1 MAVISLVQAK
11 FNNYDDIAQDTLH
24 DKHLSSEGDGNA
36 DSIRHSGSHLPRG
49 KCGIEDGDESMM
61 VYSVEETCS
70 RVSVQMSEIGRRSVG
85 GGQNTSHTLVL
96 ILHNAHTREGTTT
109 SYLYN
114 PSAILPEC

>member
-11 FNNYDDIAQDTLH
+11 FNNCDDIAQHTLH

-36 DSIRHSGSHLPRG
+36 DSIRHSGSHLHRG
-49 KCGIEDGDESMM
+49 KCGIEDGDDGILGRRDMLS
-61 VYSVEETCS
+61 S
-70 RVSVQMSEIGRRSVG
+70 SVQMSEIGRRSVG